1 MSRKKTARDLQKI
14 IKESE
19 GLSKENRKGKWTEAE
34 KEYIKKNLSFKSL
47 EQIAAE
53 LRRPVDSVVR
63 YKEKN
68 FSVTQREIKDGLR
81 NSPEW
86 PQLKEE
92 LFNYEIDRFEYR
104 YAEIMDQF
112 SDEVLA
118 TEKTQIFQLIRIEI
132 LMGRNLKEKKRA
144 IETIEVLHKELM
156 KLRRESNGSEEDKV
170 RIMYLEDQIRGID
183 MATGAKSS
191 EYLNLQKQHESIL
204 KNLKGTRD
212 QRIQNAEGRK
222 KKWLDIIQSLE
233 EKEYKENEGKYLA
246 LMKKATE
253 KERMRLS
260 EIHDYGMGTVD
271 KPILTADTV
280 DES

>member
-1 MSRKKTARDLQKI
+1 VVRKKRASDITQI
-14 IKESE
+14 IKDSE
-19 GLSKENRKGKWTEAE
+19 GLHKGNRKGRWTEAE
-34 KEYIKKNLSFKSL
+34 KEYINKSL
-47 EQIAAE
+47 THKSPEQIAAE
-53 LRRPVDSVVR
+53 LRRPLEAVLD
-63 YKEKN
+63 YKDK
-68 FSVTQREIKDGLR
+68 FWAISKKEIKDDLR
-81 NSPEW
+81 ATPEW
-86 PQLKEE
+86 AQLKEE
-92 LFNYEIDRFEYR
+92 LFDYEINRFEFR

-144 IETIEVLHKELM
+144 IETIDILHKELM
-156 KLRRESNGSEEDKV
+156 KLRRASTGSEEDKV
-170 RIMYLEDQIRGID
+170 RIMYLEDQIRSVD
-183 MATGAKSS
+183 MSAGAKSS
-191 EYLNLQKQHESIL
+191 EYLNMQKQHESIL

-212 QRIQNAEGRK
+212 QRIQNAESRK

-233 EKEYKENEGKYLA
+233 EKEYKDNEGKYLA

-253 KERMRLS
+253 KEMRRLS

-280 DES
+280 ES